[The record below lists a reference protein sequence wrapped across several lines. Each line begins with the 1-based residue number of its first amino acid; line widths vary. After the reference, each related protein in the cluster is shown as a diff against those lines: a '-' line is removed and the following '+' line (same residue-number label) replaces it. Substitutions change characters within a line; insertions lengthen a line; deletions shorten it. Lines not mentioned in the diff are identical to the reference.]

1 MTVPMT
7 NNVLWDIKLSSMR
20 RHGTVLQLRSQCTR
34 EFSFRTDRI
43 GSDTDCSS
51 HYFPNSG
58 LVSETFEQAF
68 LLRENRGKKLLWMA
82 HDRVLMSLLPACP
95 KSITEPVSA

>member
-1 MTVPMT
+1 MT
-7 NNVLWDIKLSSMR
+7 NNTTWDIKLYGMR
-20 RHGTVLQLRSQCTR
+20 RHGTVLRTVLQLRSQCTR

-58 LVSETFEQAF
+58 LVSETYEPAI
-68 LLRENRGKKLLWMA
+68 LLRENRGKKLLWIV
-82 HDRVLMSLLPACP
+82 HDRVLMSLFPACP
-95 KSITEPVSA
+95 KSNTEPVSA